1 MSNFLIATRENNI
14 GKEIRESA
22 ISAGFNVSEAKDG
35 ISAVQ
40 MCGETDFDIVIMD
53 TALPEL
59 DGFSACKEIR
69 KSKEMPIIF
78 ISSSRSESDK
88 ILGFEV
94 GADDFMVKPIS
105 VKVLMARVNAI
116 IRRQTGKKSLDR
128 GSPSLLL

>member
-1 MSNFLIATRENNI
+1 MSNLLIATRENNM
-14 GKEIRESA
+14 GKDIKESA

-35 ISAVQ
+35 ISVVQ
-40 MCGETDFDIVIMD
+40 MYEEADFDIVIMD

-59 DGFSACKEIR
+59 EGFSACKEIR
-69 KSKEMPIIF
+69 KSKDMPIIF

-116 IRRQTGKKSLDR
+116 IRRQIHL
-128 GSPSLLL
+128 

>member
-1 MSNFLIATRENNI
+1 MSNFLIATGENNI
-14 GKEIRESA
+14 SKDIRESA
-22 ISAGFNVSEAKDG
+22 ISAGFNVFEAKDG
-35 ISAVQ
+35 IRAVQ
-40 MCGETDFDIVIMD
+40 MCGKTDFDIVIMD

-69 KSKEMPIIF
+69 ESKDMPIIF

-116 IRRQTGKKSLDR
+116 IRRQTGKSYCKEEI
-128 GSPSLLL
+128 

>member
-1 MSNFLIATRENNI
+1 MSNFLIATGENNI
-14 GKEIRESA
+14 SKDIRESA
-22 ISAGFNVSEAKDG
+22 MSAGFNVFQAKDG

-40 MCGETDFDIVIMD
+40 MCGKTDFDIVIMD

-59 DGFSACKEIR
+59 DSFSACKEIR
-69 KSKEMPIIF
+69 KSKDMPIIF

-116 IRRQTGKKSLDR
+116 IRRQTGKK
-128 GSPSLLL
+128 LLQGGI